1 MLECKGGKHRKYHSL
16 QMMKENEEIII
27 REVWRQYITELY
39 GDSKIPK
46 SKNNQGTQDSTKIQM
61 KG

>member
-1 MLECKGGKHRKYHSL
+1 
-16 QMMKENEEIII
+16 MMKENEEIII